1 MTALRLSKNLG
12 RSFERPLLKFFAR
25 LYFKKAEKPNDRGR
39 FYVFRCFSTTRCPAV
54 SCLIEVHMRIIIK
67 KSLIVLLIAALYL
80 CGCRSN
86 NDPINAETSN
96 SAPVVETTE
105 PIPDIESFSGEHY
118 ENFEYHF
125 SEVVSAYYVSNGNK
139 TEISKDDPRI
149 IRLLNFIAKSH
160 NDLTEV
166 YETRGIDTELIQSLW
181 LDDPSP
187 MLEINFVGSD
197 DNNDNG
203 LKSAFQLLI
212 RGCGIIYIYHNGN
225 KDLFG
230 DSGLYG
236 EQRWPYLGCVD
247 SDNWNRCRHPKNGEK
262 PWLDLLEIAG
272 F

>member
-1 MTALRLSKNLG
+1 
-12 RSFERPLLKFFAR
+12 
-25 LYFKKAEKPNDRGR
+25 
-39 FYVFRCFSTTRCPAV
+39 
-54 SCLIEVHMRIIIK
+54 MRIIIK

-118 ENFEYHF
+118 ENFEYQF
-125 SEVVSAYYVSNGNK
+125 SEVVSAYYVSDGNK
-139 TEISKDDPRI
+139 TEINKDDPRI

-187 MLEINFVGSD
+187 MLEINFAGSD
-197 DNNDNG
+197 NNNDD
-203 LKSAFQLLI
+203 LLRRTFQLLI
-212 RGCGIIYIYHNGN
+212 RGSGVIYICHNG
-225 KDLFG
+225 LTELYG
-230 DSGLYG
+230 ESGIYG
-236 EQRWPYLGCVD
+236 EQRWPYLDCVCD
-247 SDNWNRCRHPKNGEK
+247 WSEYQNAEK
-262 PWLDLLEIAG
+262 PWLDLLAIAG